1 MTKVELRVIGGIDTH
16 KSSHHASVL
25 SVTGQLLGD
34 REFPTTGRGHRELV
48 EWLESFGQVE
58 AVGAEGTSSYG
69 TSLTRVLSAHGLR
82 VVEVNQPSLSARRRS
97 GKSDR
102 LDSEQA
108 ARAVLAG
115 TATATPKTKTGPV
128 EAIRMLRVVR
138 STAVKSRTQT
148 MNALHSILVC
158 APQELHDELVSL
170 RGRTL
175 VNRCAGLRPESGD
188 IASLMTDPDRMLRAA
203 TKTSLHDLAA
213 RWKTLDGEIKKL
225 TAQITD
231 LVEQHAP
238 ALLAVH
244 GVGPEIAGRLL
255 ITAGDNTGRLTNEAA
270 FAKLCGVAPQPAS
283 SGQSTGRHRLSRG
296 GDRGANSALYLIAIT
311 RMRRHEPTRAY
322 VARRTTEGLSKREIL
337 RCLKRYI
344 AREVF
349 AALPAPPTTKTI
361 AIAA

>member
-1 MTKVELRVIGGIDTH
+1 MTSIGLGVIGGVDTH
-16 KSSHHASVL
+16 KSSHHACVL

-34 REFPTTGRGHRELV
+34 QEFPATARGHQELV
-48 EWLESFGQVE
+48 EWLRSFGEVE

-69 TSLTRVLSAHGLR
+69 TSLTRVLSAQGLR
-82 VVEVNQPSLSARRRS
+82 VVEVNQPSRSARRRS

-115 TATATPKTKTGPV
+115 TATATPKAKTGPV

-148 MNALHSILVC
+148 MNALHSILIC

-175 VNRCAGLRPESGD
+175 INRCAGLRPESRD
-188 IASLMTDPDRMLRAA
+188 IACLMTDPDRMLRAA
-203 TKTSLHDLAA
+203 TKTSLHDPAT
-213 RWKTLDGEIKKL
+213 RWKALDDEIKKL
-225 TAQITD
+225 TAQLTD
-231 LVEQHAP
+231 LVQQHAP
-238 ALLAVH
+238 ALLALH
-244 GVGPEIAGRLL
+244 GVGPEVAGRLL
-255 ITAGDNTGRLTNEAA
+255 ITAGDNTSRLTNEAA

-296 GDRGANSALYLIAIT
+296 GDRDANSALYLIAIT
-311 RMRRHEPTRAY
+311 RMRHHAPTRAY
-322 VARRTTEGLSKREIL
+322 VTRRTTEGRSKRAIL

-349 AALPAPPTTKTI
+349 AALPTPTATI
-361 AIAA
+361 PAAA